1 MITNEEK
8 LECVKWAKSLSVKHR
23 KYESAASLRDEEKHI
38 AKLMQ
43 LENYDVS
50 YPPDLKLEPLPK
62 GNALPTPTGILAL
75 VAHFNQNQLRYVQQ
89 LLERHF
95 GLEELQLITE
105 IIQLRR
111 SNNINTLLD

>member
-8 LECVKWAKSLSVKHR
+8 LECVKWAKSLSVKHQ

-43 LENYDVS
+43 LENYEVS
-50 YPPDLKLEPLPK
+50 YPPDLKLD
-62 GNALPTPTGILAL
+62 
-75 VAHFNQNQLRYVQQ
+75 HFNQNQLRYVQQ
-89 LLERHF
+89 LLEKHF
-95 GLEELQLITE
+95 GLDESQLINE